1 MIEKEGISMKIRVMS
16 LLKALVASYLVTGA
30 MLMFLAFMV
39 YRFHWDEQMTTIGIV
54 GTYVLSTFVAGF
66 ILGKVKQ
73 SKRFVWGLF
82 AGVLYFAL
90 LIGISYGVYQN
101 PGENGASLL
110 TTFGL
115 CAGGGMLGGML
126 A

>member
-1 MIEKEGISMKIRVMS
+1 MKIRIMS
-16 LLKALVASYLVTGA
+16 LLKALVAAYLVTGA
-30 MLMFLAFMV
+30 MLVFLAFMV

-82 AGVLYFAL
+82 AGTLYFAL